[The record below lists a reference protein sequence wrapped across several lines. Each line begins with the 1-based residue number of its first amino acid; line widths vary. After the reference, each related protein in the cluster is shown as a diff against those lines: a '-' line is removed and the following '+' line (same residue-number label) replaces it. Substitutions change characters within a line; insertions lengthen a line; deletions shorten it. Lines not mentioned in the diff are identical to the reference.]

1 MRALFFCTPGAGHLL
16 PLLPLIR
23 AFKGRGDDV
32 AVCTAESM
40 ESSLKAEGV
49 DLISAGV
56 PVEAL
61 VAEVLRTTGVDLF
74 QGVTVEAEAEFF
86 TGARID
92 LGFDEAAAK
101 ARAWQPD
108 LIVAEHFDFV
118 GPLVGAVLGVP
129 VASLAYGPAIQ
140 PVSVEPIAK
149 RLRGRYEER
158 GVTYGSERWYLDTCP
173 PALQNAGWEAPG
185 NRIGLR
191 PEAFRNSGEAP
202 QPKSEG
208 DNARPRVLVSFG
220 TAYALPHVIGPLLAE
235 LLTQDIDVRATLNTS
250 SPQDFGLTDEQI
262 ARVEFVGFTP
272 LVDLLQDVDVMLTHG
287 GAGTVLGA
295 LAEGVPLVVTPLGAD
310 QPIQAE
316 RVAAAGAGI
325 SFPLLD
331 APVESVLKAVNEV
344 LTDTSYA
351 DKARLVGRQ
360 IAEMNSPADVAEQL
374 AAAVAV

>member
-23 AFKGRGDDV
+23 AFRGRGDTV

-40 ESSLKAEGV
+40 ESSLRAEGV
-49 DLISAGV
+49 EFLAAGAT
-56 PVEAL
+56 VEAL
-61 VAEVLRTTGVDLF
+61 VAEVLRATGVDLF
-74 QGVTVEAEAEFF
+74 QGTTVETEADFF

-92 LGFDEAAAK
+92 LGFEEALAK
-101 ARAWQPD
+101 SRAWQPD

-140 PVSVEPIAK
+140 PVSVEPIAS

-158 GVTYGSERWYLDTCP
+158 GVTYGPDRWYLDTCP
-173 PALQNAGWEAPG
+173 PALQNAGWEEPG
-185 NRIGLR
+185 NRISLR
-191 PEAFRNSGEAP
+191 PEAFRNPGQA
-202 QPKSEG
+202 QPPKPEG
-208 DNARPRVLVSFG
+208 VNARPRVLVSFG
-220 TAYALPHVIGPLLAE
+220 TAYALPHVIGPLVAE
-235 LLTQDIDVRATLNTS
+235 LLTQDLDLRVTLNKS

-262 ARVEFVGFTP
+262 ERVEFVGFTP
-272 LVDLLQDVDVMLTHG
+272 LVDLLQGVDVMLTHG

-316 RVAAAGAGI
+316 RVSASGAGI
-325 SFPLLD
+325 SFPLFD
-331 APVESVLKAVNEV
+331 APAEGVVKAVNEV
-344 LTDTSYA
+344 LIDSSYG
-351 DKARLVGRQ
+351 DNARLVARQ
-360 IAEMNSPADVAEQL
+360 IADMTSPADVAEQL